1 MYAARTARRFVALTA
16 FSLLAT
22 AVAAPARAQDDDD
35 NRPTR
40 RQEFKWAGQIAPGQT
55 VEVKGVNGAIRAEPS
70 SSGQVEILAL
80 KSGRRSDPQQVA
92 IRVVPHDGG
101 VTICS
106 VYPNVEDD
114 EPNECR
120 PGRGGRMNTRNNDVK
135 VEFTVRVPSGSNLIA
150 RTVNGGIEA
159 RDLDGRVEVSTVNG
173 SVNFSTQGTGVAKT
187 VNGSITGKLGRADW
201 TDTLQLETVNG
212 SIELALPAGTDADV
226 DARTVNGRI
235 NSALS
240 LTLQEMTRRSL
251 KGTLG
256 SGGRG
261 LSLGTVNGS
270 ITLKAGE

>member
-1 MYAARTARRFVALTA
+1 MYAARTARRFAALTA
-16 FSLLAT
+16 LSLLAT
-22 AVAAPARAQDDDD
+22 AVPAPLLAQDDD

-40 RQEFKWAGQIAPGQT
+40 REEFKWSGQIAPGQT
-55 VEVKGVNGAIRAEPS
+55 VEIKGVNGAIHAEPS
-70 SSGQVEILAL
+70 TTGQVEVYTL
-80 KSGRRSDPQQVA
+80 KSGRRSNPRG
-92 IRVVPHDGG
+92 ITIKVVPHGDG

-114 EPNECR
+114 EPNECL
-120 PGRGGRMNTRNNDVK
+120 PGRRGRMNTRNNDVK
-135 VEFTVRVPSGSNLIA
+135 VEFTVRVPSGADLSA

-159 RDLDGRVEVSTVNG
+159 RDLDGRVDVSTVNG
-173 SVNFSTQGTGVAKT
+173 SVDFSTQGTGVAKT

-212 SIELALPAGTDADV
+212 SITLALPAGTDADV

-235 NSALS
+235 NSSLP

>member
-1 MYAARTARRFVALTA
+1 MYAVRTARRFVALTA
-16 FSLLAT
+16 LSLLAT
-22 AVAAPARAQDDDD
+22 ALPAPARAQDDDD
-35 NRPTR
+35 RPAR
-40 RQEFKWAGQIAPGQT
+40 REEFKWSGQISPGQT

-70 SSGQVEILAL
+70 SSGQVEVYAV
-80 KSGRRSDPQQVA
+80 KSGRRNDPREVT
-92 IRVVPHDGG
+92 IKVVPHGDG

-106 VYPNVEDD
+106 VYPSVDD
-114 EPNECR
+114 EPNECL
-120 PGRGGRMNTRNNDVK
+120 PGRRGRMNTRNNDVK
-135 VEFTVRVPSGSNLIA
+135 VEFTVRVPSGANLAA

-173 SVNFSTQGTGVAKT
+173 SVDFSTQGTGVAKT

-201 TDTLQLETVNG
+201 TDTLTLETVNG
-212 SIELALPAGTDADV
+212 SITLALPTGTDADV

-235 NSALS
+235 NSSLP